1 MGQRNSEDL
10 RLSYKI
16 RISRQWE
23 CSPRG
28 GALVT
33 FSAGDYLVPDDISDY
48 LAQRCLRSGLGK
60 LVEDAKQEPRRQ
72 ANKMRRGAPEN
83 KSAA

>member
-1 MGQRNSEDL
+1 MT
-10 RLSYKI
+10 YKI

-33 FSAGDYLVPDDISDY
+33 FSAGEYRVPDEMSDY

-60 LVEDAKQEPRRQ
+60 IVEDVERKKEPLRPT
-72 ANKMRRGAPEN
+72 NKMRRGAPEN
-83 KSAA
+83 KAAP